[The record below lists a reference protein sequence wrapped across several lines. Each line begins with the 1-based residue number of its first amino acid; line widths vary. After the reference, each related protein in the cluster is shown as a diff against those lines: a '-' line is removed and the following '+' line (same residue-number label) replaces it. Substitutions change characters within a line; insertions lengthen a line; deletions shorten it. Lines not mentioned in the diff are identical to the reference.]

1 MLTLPIHELRA
12 GISGPVLT
20 PADDG
25 LAAEISGF
33 DPTVVSRPDIT
44 VGAATAADV
53 AMALDF
59 ASRHRLQ
66 VSMLGSGHADLP
78 ALDGGMLITMHRM
91 NDVRVDPA
99 ARIATVGAGATWT
112 DVLPRCTPFG
122 LAPLC
127 GSAPDVGAVGYLL
140 GGGMGPVGRSFGFSC
155 DLVHGF
161 DVVTADGRRRT
172 VTADSEPDLF
182 WALRGGKGAL
192 AVVLSATI
200 ELLELN
206 EIWGGSW
213 YVAESD
219 IPAALAAFGHLAT
232 GELTEALTLSFAI
245 LRMPDQPAVPGP
257 VRGRTVGHIRVGHTG
272 DPAEGAELIGP
283 LRAAAPAVLGGVG
296 PLPYA
301 RIGPS
306 TTIQCTRQCMPTRGA
321 CSGSSRRR
329 QLTRSC
335 GSPGPRPTAR

>member
-12 GISGPVLT
+12 RISGPVLT

-33 DPTVVSRPDIT
+33 DPSVVSRPDIT

-66 VSMLGSGHADLP
+66 VSLLGSGHADLP
-78 ALDGGMLITMHRM
+78 ALEGGMLITMHRM
-91 NDVRVDPA
+91 TDVRVDPA

-140 GGGMGPVGRSFGFSC
+140 GGGMGPIGRSFGFSC
-155 DLVHGF
+155 DLVRGF

-219 IPAALAAFGHLAT
+219 IPAALAAFGHVAT
-232 GELTEALTLSFAI
+232 GTLTEALTLSFAI

-301 RIGPS
+301 RIG
-306 TTIQCTRQCMPTRGA
+306 TIHNDPVHPTVHANAGELA
-321 CSGSSRRR
+321 PGVPVEGS
-329 QLTRSC
+329 
-335 GSPGPRPTAR
+335 